1 MIRAHDSAGVLILG
15 ITREALMR
23 ALDSEDEFLV
33 SVQQDED
40 DAPVEIHIYCA
51 ETDDACI
58 AKMSRGYKRIDE
70 VRDYRGRS

>member
-1 MIRAHDSAGVLILG
+1 MIRAHDSNGVLILG

-23 ALDSEDEFLV
+23 ALESDQYLV

-58 AKMSRGYKRIDE
+58 EKMSKGYKRIDE